1 MAAARRGLPDMP
13 RSAMA
18 PTLEAPLVDLDSFA
32 PYLMN
37 RVIARGNGALSI
49 ALRQHELTF
58 QHWRVLLVLVNRGRR
73 TINTLAEDTGV
84 PQSTLSRLLT
94 RMEKA
99 SLVRRLGHREDSRV
113 VEVEVT
119 DTGQRAFA
127 GILPL
132 ADQVW
137 TDMVRA
143 LAPAEQAQLRQ
154 FLQRMLFA
162 GKGVSA

>member
-1 MAAARRGLPDMP
+1 MARNAAMP
-13 RSAMA
+13 EG
-18 PTLEAPLVDLDSFA
+18 EAPPVDLDGFT

-37 RVIARGNGALSI
+37 RVIARGNGALAV
-49 ALRQHELTF
+49 ALRDRKLTF

-73 TINTLAEDTGV
+73 TVNTLADDTGV

-99 SLVRRLGHREDSRV
+99 GLVRRLAYRDDSRV
-113 VEVEVT
+113 VDVEAT

-127 GILPL
+127 AILPL

-137 TDMVRA
+137 ADMARS
-143 LAPAEQAQLRQ
+143 LSPAEQTQLRQ

-162 GKGVSA
+162 G

>member
-73 TINTLAEDTGV
+73 TINTLAEETGV

-94 RMEKA
+94 RM
-99 SLVRRLGHREDSRV
+99 
-113 VEVEVT
+113 
-119 DTGQRAFA
+119 
-127 GILPL
+127 
-132 ADQVW
+132 DQVSTW
-137 TDMVRA
+137 PLPIARAA
-143 LAPAEQAQLRQ
+143 LATVKTAVWSRS
-154 FLQRMLFA
+154 R
-162 GKGVSA
+162 